1 MAKKKPNPTR
11 QISIDYKSTFDSPH
25 GKKVLYHLAK
35 ACYVMSTTVPRT
47 FDKDMMLFREGQR
60 SVVLNIMKNVNMNLE
75 QLEKLI
81 REMEEKGVYN
91 V

>member
-11 QISIDYKSTFDSPH
+11 SIVIDYKSTFDSPH
-25 GKKVLYHLAK
+25 GRKVLYHMAK
-35 ACYVMSTTVPRT
+35 TCFVMSTTVPRD
-47 FDKDMMLFREGQR
+47 FDKDKMLFREGQR
-60 SVVLNIMKNVNMNLE
+60 SVILSIMKNVNMNLE

-81 REMEEKGVYN
+81 KEMEDKGVYN